1 VLGLAATSGLT
12 NLDTHWITRPLK
24 DEKLESWWRVEA
36 GEMATLKSWE
46 NSKARTEANHVLTCD
61 SVVSQK
67 LNVALIVSC
76 TFFQQAICCAPFSL
90 GSAGGS
96 PLFLPP
102 ITRCSSF
109 LLLSALQL
117 DLFTST
123 GVISR
128 SKWEIVS
135 RRGIAD
141 LIGYK
146 S

>member
-1 VLGLAATSGLT
+1 MLGLAATSGLT

-90 GSAGGS
+90 GSACGS
-96 PLFLPP
+96 IVHCSCHPSPDAAVSCCCLLFNW
-102 ITRCSSF
+102 ICS
-109 LLLSALQL
+109 LLQECYRAVNGK
-117 DLFTST
+117 LFPDEGLLT
-123 GVISR
+123 
-128 SKWEIVS
+128 
-135 RRGIAD
+135 
-141 LIGYK
+141 
-146 S
+146 